1 MNKEPIL
8 GEIENPDIRDLLSK
22 LLEKDPNKRI
32 EVGEIIKDRWVSDK
46 GFDPVEL
53 DKSSNDSF
61 FSNEFSDSLN

>member
-32 EVGEIIKDRWVSDK
+32 EVSEIIKDTIFTKNNVRDSDN
-46 GFDPVEL
+46 VCIC
-53 DKSSNDSF
+53 
-61 FSNEFSDSLN
+61 